1 MPIARRHFIAGT
13 IAGPAALSALPTAAQ
28 ASAPAPDEALARLL
42 RGRLEHEGSG
52 LVAAVVRGE
61 SVTWAGAGRRGGGD
75 ASAPG
80 PDTPFELGSLTK
92 TFTALI
98 LADMVVR
105 RELALDD
112 PVQSVLP
119 GGLAL
124 RDSRGD
130 PITFA
135 DLATHRSGLPRLP
148 SNMRRPD
155 GEDPYDY
162 SRDDLFAF
170 VAGWKPTRPR
180 QQQWE
185 YSNLGYGLLGEALAL
200 RAGTRYATLLS
211 DRVLVPLGLSGLRL
225 ALRDVTVPDLRP
237 GHDAQGRPVPLWRFD
252 AMAAAGALAGT
263 VLDVAR
269 YAQAALGVFDHPLK
283 AAFALALTPRG
294 DGPSAMNPTA
304 LGWLAGP
311 LFERR
316 VFAHDGNTAGY
327 SSSVFLDPASRRA
340 AIVLANA
347 IVGVSD
353 VALHLMDPRVPLR
366 DLAAEKRQ
374 TQRPAV
380 AVAADAM
387 AELAGTYALGTAMR
401 IAVRVRDGRLFAQA
415 TGQGEFELFA
425 AEARR
430 WFARVTPLEIQ
441 FEGERGTPPAFV
453 LAQSGQRL
461 RFVRE

>member
-1 MPIARRHFIAGT
+1 MPMIRRRFIAAT
-13 IAGPAALSALPTAAQ
+13 MAGPTALSALPAAAQ
-28 ASAPAPDEALARLL
+28 AGAPATEDTLARLL
-42 RGRLEHEGSG
+42 RGRLEHEGTG
-52 LVAAVVRGE
+52 LVAARVQGE
-61 SVTWAGAGRRGGGD
+61 SVAWAGAGRRAAGE
-75 ASAPG
+75 ASAPDK
-80 PDTPFELGSLTK
+80 DTPFELGSLTK

-155 GEDPYDY
+155 GDDPYDY

-170 VAGWKPTRPR
+170 VAGWKPTRAR

-211 DRVLVPLGLSGLRL
+211 DRVLVPLRLTGLRL
-225 ALRDVTVPDLRP
+225 ALRDTTVPGLRP

-252 AMAAAGALAGT
+252 AMAAAGALTGT

-269 YAQAALGVFDHPLK
+269 YAQAALGVFEHPLK
-283 AAFALALTPRG
+283 EAFALALTPRG

-316 VFAHDGNTAGY
+316 VFAHDGGTAGY

-340 AIVLANA
+340 AVVLANA
-347 IVGVSD
+347 SVVVNDI
-353 VALHLMDPRVPLR
+353 ALHLMDPRAPLR

-380 AVAADAM
+380 AVAAETL
-387 AELAGTYALGTAMR
+387 AELAGTYALAPTFK
-401 IAVRVRDGRLFAQA
+401 ITVRVRDGRLFAQA

-425 AEARR
+425 SEARR
-430 WFARVTPLEIQ
+430 WFARVTPLEVQ
-441 FEGERGTPPAFV
+441 FEGERGAPPAFV
-453 LAQSGQRL
+453 LAQGGQRM